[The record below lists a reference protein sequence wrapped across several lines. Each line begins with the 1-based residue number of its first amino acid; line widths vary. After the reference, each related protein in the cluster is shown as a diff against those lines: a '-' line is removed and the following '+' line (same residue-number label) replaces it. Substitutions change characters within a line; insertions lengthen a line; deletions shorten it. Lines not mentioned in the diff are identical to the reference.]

1 MIGKLD
7 CEVQNRKEAE
17 SGLMGRKP
25 NFKKEFFQGWY
36 CIVPSRRHVAS
47 NVYVSTPMRTFVFPC
62 VTDGLKSFDIKP
74 EHPQK
79 NAGQV
84 KGADKG

>member
-1 MIGKLD
+1 MGQKTKFQKRVFPRLVLY
-7 CEVQNRKEAE
+7 CSFKEAC
-17 SGLMGRKP
+17 GITCL
-25 NFKKEFFQGWY
+25 
-36 CIVPSRRHVAS
+36 C
-47 NVYVSTPMRTFVFPC
+47 VSTPMRTFVFPC